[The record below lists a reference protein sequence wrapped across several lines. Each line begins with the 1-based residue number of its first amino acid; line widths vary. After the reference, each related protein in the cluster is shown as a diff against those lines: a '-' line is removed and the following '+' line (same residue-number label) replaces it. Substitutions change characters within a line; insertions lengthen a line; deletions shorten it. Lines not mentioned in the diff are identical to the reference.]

1 MKRLCLKEI
10 HISPD
15 EGQVGST
22 NITDRSIR
30 ASSRDSQIN
39 HSQTGSSS
47 TIANSPEHRSGE
59 SIYNSNSQDS
69 IIGVSNLLPNSGGII
84 CSNGSSSNFIS

>member
-1 MKRLCLKEI
+1 VKRLCLKEI

-15 EGQVGST
+15 EGQMGST

-47 TIANSPEHRSGE
+47 TIAKSREHRSGE
-59 SIYNSNSQDS
+59 SIINSNSQDS
-69 IIGVSNLLPNSGGII
+69 IIGVLPNSGGII